1 MLEKIQTR
9 KESGFT
15 IVEVMIVLAIAGLI
29 ILVVFLAVPAL
40 QRNSRNQQRTN
51 DVAMIASGVNECLN
65 NRNGVVASC
74 NTWTGEINQ
83 YVDNTKFRQ
92 IGTAATSVT
101 FSGSAAASGTTVP
114 PTATDAVIV
123 SFRVKCAADGSAGT
137 TTGANARSVAI
148 LFAQE
153 NTAGAAVGRC
163 QEI

>member
-1 MLEKIQTR
+1 MLDRIQKR

-51 DVAMIASGVNECLN
+51 DVAMISAGVNECLN
-65 NRNGVVASC
+65 NRNGIVGSC
-74 NTWTGEINQ
+74 DAWTGELNQ
-83 YVDNTKFRQ
+83 YIDNTKFRQ

-101 FSGSAAASGTTVP
+101 TSGGALAGTITP
-114 PTATDAVIV
+114 PTATDQVII
-123 SFRVKCAADGSAGT
+123 SFRVKCDAAGAQGV

-153 NTAGAAVGRC
+153 NTSGNAVGRC